1 MAINVG
7 MHEAKTTLS
16 RLVDA
21 AQSGEEVVI
30 TRRGKPVVRLEP
42 VSSGALRKSLY
53 GSLKGQIKIA
63 DDFDEL
69 PDDIA
74 KAFGMI
80 VEVVRN
86 GAPVAELSQPARPR
100 RLEGE
105 EWRRFVASL
114 PSVDE
119 DFAHDI
125 REARKSVGPPAA
137 KWPVG

>member
-30 TRRGKPVVRLEP
+30 TRRGKLVVKLEP
-42 VSSGALRKSLY
+42 VSSGLARRSLLGMY
-53 GSLKGQIKIA
+53 KGQIKIA

-69 PDDIA
+69 PDDLA

-80 VEVVRN
+80 
-86 GAPVAELSQPARPR
+86 
-100 RLEGE
+100 
-105 EWRRFVASL
+105 
-114 PSVDE
+114 D
-119 DFAHDI
+119 
-125 REARKSVGPPAA
+125 
-137 KWPVG
+137 